1 MIGVGE
7 NKPYIDISDII
18 DIDTYMTLDN
28 KIKEDIVYSCHND
41 KKFKDYF
48 LGGKNVQTVEQ
59 LYKARLCGALE
70 CAGGVEG
77 CPDWTTGI
85 LSRLGYLLDFW
96 SNYFEIDENFYSK
109 FHLRFDFSTNLKNE
123 NMGDTDAG
131 SIDNDELHNNIM
143 KDFHNNESCIRIWT
157 TTSEQKKGIYLYDWE
172 EKILHKTKGNAIIF
186 TPSDYHGSLEN
197 STGFSIMI
205 DPLIN
210 DPIECKNEQLNDY
223 LHKAN
228 EWRNNKV
235 IEYKNRE
242 IDISK
247 AWGVHYGE

>member
-28 KIKEDIVYSCHND
+28 KIKEDIVYCCHND

-77 CPDWTTGI
+77 CPDWTTSL

-96 SNYFEIDENFYSK
+96 SNYFEIDVIRPYS
-109 FHLRFDFSTNLKNE
+109 FLVPWHAVLYFSNNRF
-123 NMGDTDAG
+123 
-131 SIDNDELHNNIM
+131 I
-143 KDFHNNESCIRIWT
+143 
-157 TTSEQKKGIYLYDWE
+157 
-172 EKILHKTKGNAIIF
+172 
-186 TPSDYHGSLEN
+186 
-197 STGFSIMI
+197 
-205 DPLIN
+205 
-210 DPIECKNEQLNDY
+210 
-223 LHKAN
+223 
-228 EWRNNKV
+228 V
-235 IEYKNRE
+235 
-242 IDISK
+242 
-247 AWGVHYGE
+247 

>member
-28 KIKEDIVYSCHND
+28 KLEEDIAYSFAND
-41 KKFKDYF
+41 QKFKDYF
-48 LGGKNVQTVEQ
+48 LVDKNVQTVEQ
-59 LYKARLCGALE
+59 LYEYRVCGALE

-77 CPDWTTGI
+77 CPDWNTGI
-85 LSRLGYLLDFW
+85 LSRLGYLFDFW

-109 FHLRFDFSTNLKNE
+109 FHLRFDFSTNLKNK

-172 EKILHKTKGNAIIF
+172 EKILHKTKGNTIIF